1 MPQFYL
7 AGDWG
12 KSSQT
17 TLICDISSDLAHHLR
32 VRRINPSDLFTVFD
46 GKGSTAKARLLGL
59 SHPARQ
65 IEITDIQYDLHR
77 EPDYRIEL
85 IQGLA
90 GGDKMDW
97 IIEKAVETGAARVLP
112 VESERSVLRLLGDPK
127 RSEKRLAHWQA
138 IAQSACEQC
147 DRSVIPS
154 IDSIQSYSNA
164 IENAKTEIKVLLSPE
179 AKESFEQFLNRLT
192 PGDISLV
199 IGPEGGLSPSEEGLA
214 RQAGFEILSLGP
226 RVLRTETAGI
236 VAITAVHSIWK
247 LKRASEKN

>member
-7 AGDWG
+7 AGDWS

-32 VRRINPSDLFTVFD
+32 VRRINSSEFFTVFD
-46 GKGSTAKARLLGL
+46 GRGSTAKARLLGL

-65 IEITDIQYDLHR
+65 IEITDIQHDLHR
-77 EPDYRIEL
+77 ESLYRIEL

-97 IIEKAVETGAARVLP
+97 IVEKAVETGVAHVLP
-112 VESERSVLRLLGDPK
+112 AECERAVLRLLGDPK
-127 RSEKRLAHWQA
+127 RSERRIAHWQA

-154 IDSIQSYSNA
+154 ISPIQSYGNA
-164 IENAKTEIKVLLSPE
+164 IENAKTKIKVLLSPE
-179 AKESFEQFLNRLT
+179 AKDSFEPFLNQQT

-199 IGPEGGLSPSEEGLA
+199 IGPEGGLSPSEERLA
-214 RQAGFEILSLGP
+214 QQAGFEILSLGP

-247 LKRASEKN
+247 LK